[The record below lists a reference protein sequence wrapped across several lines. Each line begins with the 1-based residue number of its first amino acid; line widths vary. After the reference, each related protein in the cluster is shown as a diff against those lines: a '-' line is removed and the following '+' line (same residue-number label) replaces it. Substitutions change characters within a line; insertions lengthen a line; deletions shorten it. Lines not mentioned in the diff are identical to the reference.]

1 MNAPAM
7 LLAAGRGQRMR
18 PLTDHCPK
26 PMLPLRGRPL
36 MAWSLRAMRD
46 AQIPEVIINTH
57 WLGEQIHAA
66 WGDGNAETPPLRY
79 SDEGR
84 DFGRA
89 LETAGG
95 IARALPGLPDAFWV
109 AAADVW
115 APQFTFDAQCVAQF
129 RQSRALAHLWLVP
142 NPSHHPDGDYSLD
155 ERGRVQAPGTGPRLT
170 YSTIGLY
177 RRALFEAPWLDIP
190 PGNPEGVVAALAPL
204 QRAAM
209 AHGLVTGMVYD
220 GEWVDVGTP
229 ERLQLLNETPS

>member
-1 MNAPAM
+1 
-7 LLAAGRGQRMR
+7 
-18 PLTDHCPK
+18 
-26 PMLPLRGRPL
+26 